1 MVCSSVVIGPDSFG
15 SVESVPVSEASTS
28 AGSHRVNANTVP
40 ATAMAA
46 NVGTIRRRV
55 AAAVSIGLGGLGGGI
70 LAAGALLVQRHAS
83 AGDWVLAV
91 GALALLMPVHIR
103 VLLGP
108 FGLKDSRLLAE
119 EAPGA

>member
-1 MVCSSVVIGPDSFG
+1 MMRHPRVGIIDVVHTGLG
-15 SVESVPVSEASTS
+15 
-28 AGSHRVNANTVP
+28 
-40 ATAMAA
+40 
-46 NVGTIRRRV
+46 VGLILGG
-55 AAAVSIGLGGLGGGI
+55 AAVLLAVAFGLRGRAGAPVCIALGVLGGGI

-83 AGDWVLAV
+83 PGDWIVAV
-91 GALALLMPVHIR
+91 GALALLMPVHMR